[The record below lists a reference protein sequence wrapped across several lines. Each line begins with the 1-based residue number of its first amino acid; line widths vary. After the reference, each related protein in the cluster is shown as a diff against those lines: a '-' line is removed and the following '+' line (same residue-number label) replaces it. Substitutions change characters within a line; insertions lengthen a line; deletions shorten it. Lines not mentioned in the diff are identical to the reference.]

1 MKVPDAIETEGGRQT
16 GIGKGG
22 GSEVIG
28 ELAKAIKGEKGSRE
42 RIIII
47 RKRVEGVMAEKS
59 LREAKDRVADWK
71 EGGVE
76 AVSGDRL
83 EDGTACKV
91 LDGSG
96 SYTIWVAG
104 EHFDIMGMKARI
116 VSEKAV

>member
-1 MKVPDAIETEGGRQT
+1 
-16 GIGKGG
+16 
-22 GSEVIG
+22 
-28 ELAKAIKGEKGSRE
+28 
-42 RIIII
+42 
-47 RKRVEGVMAEKS
+47 MAEKS
-59 LREAKDRVADWK
+59 LRKVKDRTADWK

-104 EHFDIMGMKARI
+104 EGIVDIMGMKARI